1 MKDQITKYKKRE
13 KEFDNDCNSTFVY
26 VHSDLMSRIITSSS
40 GEKGR
45 SEKKR
50 QIILGVDQD
59 LDYMI

>member
-45 SEKKR
+45 SEKKDR
-50 QIILGVDQD
+50 
-59 LDYMI
+59 